1 MSTQRGIAYDG
12 SDIGH
17 YIAYPALPFG
27 GCDSPNTPG
36 VNCAAL
42 TDQSHLDPRIS
53 QPCHFTRKEKD
64 PLMSTLSFAA
74 NAETGRISRPPL
86 DEVNKHASGT
96 ETEDCKLSVA
106 LTRSIASASTPD
118 SL

>member
-1 MSTQRGIAYDG
+1 
-12 SDIGH
+12 
-17 YIAYPALPFG
+17 
-27 GCDSPNTPG
+27 
-36 VNCAAL
+36 
-42 TDQSHLDPRIS
+42 
-53 QPCHFTRKEKD
+53 
-64 PLMSTLSFAA
+64 MSTLSFAA
-74 NAETGRISRPPL
+74 NAETGRTSRPPL